1 MAIDGSIGAVLN
13 CGRDYRKNSVQ
24 VEPTQRVYIVEKG
37 GCKVNK
43 NELISAVAS
52 RAEMSKADATKAV
65 DGVFDS
71 ITNSLSSGGEVRI
84 VGFGTF
90 SVANRKA
97 TTGRNPRTGESIQ
110 IPASR
115 QPKFKAGKALKESVN

>member
-1 MAIDGSIGAVLN
+1 M
-13 CGRDYRKNSVQ
+13 
-24 VEPTQRVYIVEKG
+24 
-37 GCKVNK
+37 NK